1 MKQEQILNLILE
13 MDSEQIL
20 QLNNLFCEHANY
32 HDDYIY
38 LNDED
43 FFETWG
49 ASGYEVARSTFY
61 GDYNFSHDYVKFN
74 GYGNLESMSYLDK
87 DSFPDSAENIAEYIS
102 ENFEDFEDFF
112 INL

>member
-1 MKQEQILNLILE
+1 MKQEEILSLILE
-13 MDSEQIL
+13 MDSDQIL
-20 QLNNLFCEHANY
+20 ELNNLFCENANY
-32 HDDYIY
+32 PDDYIY
-38 LNDED
+38 INDED

-74 GYGNLESMSYLDK
+74 GYGNLESMCYLDE
-87 DSFPDSAENIAEYIS
+87 DSFPDSAENIAKYIS

-112 INL
+112 NNI